1 MNTGFSPKYES
12 AIILNISIHF
22 HSTQFQFNF
31 HKPVKE
37 WETGQSDHTL
47 TPQVSRPGLGRFCQK
62 SSLGVTITGQACRLW
77 GTGGMG
83 QPSGWECLL
92 LFTHSAVSN
101 FLWPHGL
108 QHARLPCPSLSPKTC
123 SNSCPLS
130 HPTISP
136 SVIPFSPCLQ
146 SVPASGSFLMS
157 RLFTFRWPK
166 YCSFSFRISPS
177 NDYSGLISFR
187 IDWFDL
193 FAVQGTLKSLLQHH
207 SPKASILPCSAFFL
221 VQLSHP
227 YLTTGKTIALT
238 VCTKIVLLYQF
249 LT

>member
-1 MNTGFSPKYES
+1 MNTCFSPKYES

-22 HSTQFQFNF
+22 LSTQFQFNF

-47 TPQVSRPGLGRFCQK
+47 TPQVSRPDLGRFCQK

-101 FLWPHGL
+101 FLWSHGL
-108 QHARLPCPSLSPKTC
+108 QHASLPCPSLSPKTC

-130 HPTISP
+130 RWCHPTISP
-136 SVIPFSPCLQ
+136 SVITFSPCLQ
-146 SVPASGSFLMS
+146 SFPASGSFLIS

-166 YCSFSFRISPS
+166 YCISASASVLPVTIQ
-177 NDYSGLISFR
+177 DWFPLGLTGLISLQCKGLSRVFSNTT
-187 IDWFDL
+187 
-193 FAVQGTLKSLLQHH
+193 VQKHQFFHAQPSFWSNSHIHTWLLEK
-207 SPKASILPCSAFFL
+207 P
-221 VQLSHP
+221 
-227 YLTTGKTIALT
+227 
-238 VCTKIVLLYQF
+238 
-249 LT
+249 